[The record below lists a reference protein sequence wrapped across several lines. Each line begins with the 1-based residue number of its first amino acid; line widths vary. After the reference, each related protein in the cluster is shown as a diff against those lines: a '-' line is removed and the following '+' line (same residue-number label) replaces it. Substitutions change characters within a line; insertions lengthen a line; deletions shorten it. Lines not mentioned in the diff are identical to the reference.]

1 MIFYIIAGILLFIL
15 LVYAIFI
22 SATFH
27 IAVGRADKFPDIF
40 SEDSAK
46 ALHINEKYLPEIR
59 KGADF
64 IKHLPSED
72 VFIKSCDGLRLHGRL
87 LRAENAKATVI
98 LFHGFRSFPEFEFA
112 TVAEKYHNR
121 GYNLLL
127 ATQRAHGKSEV
138 KYITF
143 GLKERFDCAK
153 WAEYIAKRFPS
164 LPIVLEGLSMGATTV
179 LMASD
184 LELPENVK
192 CIIADCGF
200 TSPKE
205 IFDHVA
211 KNMYHFPPALCVP
224 AFTYLF
230 KRETGLA
237 ANSFSTLDSLKK
249 TSLPVLFIHGEADN
263 FVPCEMSRRGA
274 EACASEHTI
283 VTVPGAS
290 HGRSYLVD
298 REKCDKALD
307 NFLDKYIG

>member
-1 MIFYIIAGILLFIL
+1 MIFHIIAGILLFIL
-15 LVYAIFI
+15 IVYAIFI
-22 SATFH
+22 SVTFH
-27 IAVGRADKFPDIF
+27 IAVGRDDKVQDVF
-40 SEDSAK
+40 SVDSAK
-46 ALHINEKYLPEIR
+46 KLHINEKYLPEIR
-59 KGADF
+59 KGAKF
-64 IKHLPSED
+64 IESLPSED

-87 LRAENAKATVI
+87 LTAENAKATVI
-98 LFHGFRSFPEFEFA
+98 LFHGFRSFPEFEFS
-112 TVAEKYHNR
+112 TVAEKYYNR

-127 ATQRAHGKSEV
+127 VTQRAHRKSEG

-153 WAEYIAKRFPS
+153 WAEYIAGRFPAM
-164 LPIVLEGLSMGATTV
+164 PIILEGLSMGATTV

-184 LELPENVK
+184 LALPENVK

-211 KNMYHFPPALCVP
+211 KNMCHIPPALCIP
-224 AFTYLF
+224 AFTHLF
-230 KRETGLA
+230 RKETGFEA
-237 ANSFSTLDSLKK
+237 DSFSTIDALRE
-249 TSLPVLFIHGEADN
+249 TSVPVLFIHGEADN

-274 EACASEHTI
+274 SVCASEHII

>member
-127 ATQRAHGKSEV
+127 ATQRAHGKSEG

-164 LPIVLEGLSMGATTV
+164 LPITLYL
-179 LMASD
+179 
-184 LELPENVK
+184 VK
-192 CIIADCGF
+192 CRA
-200 TSPKE
+200 E
-205 IFDHVA
+205 EQ
-211 KNMYHFPPALCVP
+211 
-224 AFTYLF
+224 
-230 KRETGLA
+230 KR
-237 ANSFSTLDSLKK
+237 
-249 TSLPVLFIHGEADN
+249 VL
-263 FVPCEMSRRGA
+263 
-274 EACASEHTI
+274 
-283 VTVPGAS
+283 
-290 HGRSYLVD
+290 RSILS
-298 REKCDKALD
+298 
-307 NFLDKYIG
+307 

>member
-1 MIFYIIAGILLFIL
+1 MIFYIIAGILLLIII
-15 LVYAIFI
+15 VYALFI
-22 SATFH
+22 SVTFH
-27 IAVGRADKFPDIF
+27 TAVGRADKFPDLF
-40 SEDSAK
+40 SESSAK
-46 ALHINEKYLPEIR
+46 ELHINEKFLPEIR
-59 KGADF
+59 RGAEF
-64 IKHLPSED
+64 IKSLPSED
-72 VFIKSCDGLRLHGRL
+72 VFIVSCDGLRLHGRL
-87 LRAENAKATVI
+87 LCAENAKATVI

-112 TVAEKYHNR
+112 TVAEKYHNI

-127 ATQRAHGKSEV
+127 VTQRAHGKSEG

-143 GLKERFDCAK
+143 GLEERFDCVK
-153 WAEYIAKRFPS
+153 WAEYVAGRFPS

-184 LELPENVK
+184 LALPENVK

-211 KNMYHFPPALCVP
+211 KNMYHLPPALCVP

-230 KRETGLA
+230 RKETGQKA
-237 ANSFSTLDSLKK
+237 DSFSTLDALGK

-283 VTVPGAS
+283 VTVAGAS

-307 NFLDKYIG
+307 GFLDKYVG